1 MCLFC
6 FLPFF
11 GSFCTCL
18 YQNSCANNA
27 KETEF
32 FFLLEVVHKG
42 FIGVNCTTPNQKKIA
57 SPLHSRRDYQLIH
70 KCKKSKIGEKQNK
83 NNQTRRRNELFAS
96 ITLVKVLLRVQI
108 EIKLVLNYITF
119 NRRVVLSEA
128 TTCFSCLELFQVNF
142 SKLRLRFL
150 FMLVYFFVIVCFLSH
165 RNIPV
170 QIKVIN

>member
-1 MCLFC
+1 MQKRRN
-6 FLPFF
+6 FF
-11 GSFCTCL
+11 
-18 YQNSCANNA
+18 SCW
-27 KETEF
+27 KWCI
-32 FFLLEVVHKG
+32 KG
-42 FIGVNCTTPNQKKIA
+42 FIGVNCTTPNQNKIA

>member
-1 MCLFC
+1 M
-6 FLPFF
+6 
-11 GSFCTCL
+11 
-18 YQNSCANNA
+18 
-27 KETEF
+27 
-32 FFLLEVVHKG
+32 
-42 FIGVNCTTPNQKKIA
+42 
-57 SPLHSRRDYQLIH
+57 
-70 KCKKSKIGEKQNK
+70 GEKQNK

-170 QIKVIN
+170 QIKVTN